1 MLSGSIYFGLNSSMN
16 NLSHWG
22 QRLKKNWVT
31 IVLLLILSL
40 FIFNPNA
47 KPWLLRQLISFGFF
61 NIDLKKDRPTETVE
75 LTFMNEDGR
84 IIATKDLLG
93 KVIFINFWASW
104 CPPCRA
110 EMPSINSLYQKVKK
124 DTNIV
129 FVMVALDDDFRKA
142 QTYQQQYIPDL
153 PVLRIAGSVPA
164 NLYNG
169 VLPTTLVIDKSGKLL
184 LQHEGMANWDSND
197 FFLQLKAL

>member
-1 MLSGSIYFGLNSSMN
+1 MN

-84 IIATKDLLG
+84 VIATKDLLG

-110 EMPSINSLYQKVKK
+110 EMPSINSLYQKVKI

-142 QTYQQQYIPDL
+142 QTYQQQHIPDL
-153 PVLRIAGSVPA
+153 PVFRIAGSVPT

-169 VLPTTLVIDKSGKLL
+169 VLPTTLIIDKSGKLL
-184 LQHEGMANWDSND
+184 LQH
-197 FFLQLKAL
+197 